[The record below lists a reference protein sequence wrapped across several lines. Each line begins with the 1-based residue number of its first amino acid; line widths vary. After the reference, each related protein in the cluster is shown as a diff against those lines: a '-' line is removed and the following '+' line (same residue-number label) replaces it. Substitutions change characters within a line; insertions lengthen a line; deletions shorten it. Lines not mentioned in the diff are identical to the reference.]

1 MTVEVEQEHT
11 ERAPAEDPG
20 GGAVPHR
27 ALWRRFLRDRLS
39 MLGLVIVVALV
50 LAAIFA
56 PELSPQPPNEQDVLN
71 SLAGPSAE
79 HPLGTDHLGRDN
91 LSRLLHGARWS
102 LGVTIVATVFIT
114 LIGATLGLL
123 AGYVG
128 RWTDAVVMRGVDV
141 LLALPTLVLVI
152 AIIGTLGTSTPMLLF
167 AIVVS
172 SWTLYARVMRGLVLS
187 MRERQFVLSAR
198 VAGASHVR
206 IMFRHILPNTVSPV
220 VVLASLQMGS
230 LILMLAGLGFLG
242 FGVQPPTPEWGTML
256 NEARVHFR
264 SDPQQMLYPG
274 VAITLAVLGFNL
286 LGDGLRDVL
295 DPRMTL

>member
-1 MTVEVEQEHT
+1 MAVKVDEAEGQRGTTRDAGEI
-11 ERAPAEDPG
+11 APR
-20 GGAVPHR
+20 R
-27 ALWRRFLRDRLS
+27 ALWRRFVRDRLS
-39 MLGLVIVVALV
+39 MLGLAIVLC
-50 LAAIFA
+50 LIMAAVFA
-56 PELSPQPPNEQDVLN
+56 PELSPYPPNEQDVLN

-102 LGVTIVATVFIT
+102 LGVAVVATAFIMV
-114 LIGATLGLL
+114 IGVTLGLL
-123 AGYVG
+123 AGYLG
-128 RWTDAVVMRGVDV
+128 RWSDAVIMRGVDV

-152 AIIGTLGTSTPMLLF
+152 AIIGTLGTSTAMLLF

-172 SWTLYARVMRGLVLS
+172 SWAMYARVMRGLVLS
-187 MRERQFVLSAR
+187 MREREFVLSAR
-198 VAGASHVR
+198 AVGASHLR

-220 VVLASLQMGS
+220 VVLASLQTGT
-230 LILMLAGLGFLG
+230 LVLMLAALGFLG

-256 NEARVHFR
+256 NEARVHF
-264 SDPQQMLYPG
+264 SSEPQQMLYPG
-274 VAITLAVLGFNL
+274 AAITIAVLGFNL